1 MRDFFTDDVDFE
13 EPPLTIVPTLA
24 IISIIMHL
32 LFPQHTI
39 IAETEGNIKP
49 NINKEN
55 SVVLEGPIFVE
66 QESEPKNKTIILE
79 GPVQKGKVL
88 AVQIENKSSEKST
101 EDNKIKEVETTKVKN
116 RKLVLVTAYS
126 STVDQCDSTPFIT
139 ANGTHVHDGT
149 IAANFL
155 KFGTKVK
162 FPSLYGDKIFIVED
176 RMKSNYKVDIWFPTR
191 QEAKNFGAKRV
202 EIEILE

>member
-1 MRDFFTDDVDFE
+1 MREFFTNIELE
-13 EPPLTIVPTLA
+13 EPPLVIVSTLA
-24 IISIIMHL
+24 IISILMHL

-39 IAETEGNIKP
+39 IAKIKKDVKP
-49 NINKEN
+49 TINQED
-55 SVVLEGPIFVE
+55 SLILEGPIFIK
-66 QESEPKNKTIILE
+66 QENEPENKTIILE
-79 GPVQKGKVL
+79 DPTQESRVL
-88 AVQIENKSSEKST
+88 AVQTENKSSEKST
-101 EDNKIKEVETTKVKN
+101 KDSEIKEVETTKVKN

-155 KFGTKVK
+155 KFGTRVK

-202 EIEILE
+202 EIEILD

>member
-1 MRDFFTDDVDFE
+1 
-13 EPPLTIVPTLA
+13 
-24 IISIIMHL
+24 MHL
-32 LFPQHTI
+32 VFPQHTLI
-39 IAETEGNIKP
+39 VKADKDIKP
-49 NINKEN
+49 NISQKSSFDLENQVLIDQEEKSENKPETKED
-55 SVVLEGPIFVE
+55 LK
-66 QESEPKNKTIILE
+66 QA
-79 GPVQKGKVL
+79 GKVL
-88 AVQIENKSSEKST
+88 AVQIENNAKEENTEKNSKINET
-101 EDNKIKEVETTKVKN
+101 EKTEVKN
-116 RKLVLVTAYS
+116 KKLVLVTAYS

-191 QEAKNFGAKRV
+191 QEAINFGAKRV
-202 EIEILE
+202 EMEIL